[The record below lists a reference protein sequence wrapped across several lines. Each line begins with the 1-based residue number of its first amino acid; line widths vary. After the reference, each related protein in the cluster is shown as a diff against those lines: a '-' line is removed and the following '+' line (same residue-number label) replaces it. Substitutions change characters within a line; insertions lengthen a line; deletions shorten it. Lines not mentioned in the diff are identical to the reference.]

1 MKTLFGKA
9 VFFGTGMFLAG
20 LAGATFKFLFT
31 ATPDEVGEV
40 VDAGI
45 EVSRK
50 LVTRQMDSRYG

>member
-9 VFFGTGMFLAG
+9 VFFGASMLLAG
-20 LAGATFKFLFT
+20 LAGATFNFLFT
-31 ATPDEVGEV
+31 ATSDEVDEV

-45 EVSRK
+45 EETRK